1 MNEESVSN
9 VMSYFNELREQKV
22 NHENNIRQTNIG
34 YNASQGQVI
43 NATGGAANPFQ
54 ESQPMSFNQN
64 VIDNRVDSMTNQQM
78 PMMNVQEL
86 PDQAAYN

>member
-1 MNEESVSN
+1 
-9 VMSYFNELREQKV
+9 
-22 NHENNIRQTNIG
+22 
-34 YNASQGQVI
+34 
-43 NATGGAANPFQ
+43 
-54 ESQPMSFNQN
+54 MSFNQN